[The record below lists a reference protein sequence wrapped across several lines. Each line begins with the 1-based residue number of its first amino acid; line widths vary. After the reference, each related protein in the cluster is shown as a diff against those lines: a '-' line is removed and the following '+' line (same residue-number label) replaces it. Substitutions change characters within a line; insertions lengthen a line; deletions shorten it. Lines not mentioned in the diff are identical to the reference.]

1 MKQILIIVHQPTS
14 YTGLVGKILRAKGYH
29 LDIRIPSQGDR
40 LPDAI
45 ANHQGVVIFGGPMSV
60 NDRDLPFIRQ
70 EIDWIQVV
78 LASSKPF
85 LGICLGA
92 QMLARTLGAEVT
104 RHPND
109 QVEIGYFPIIPTP
122 EGKAIFGES
131 LYVYHWHNEGFDL
144 PKGAVK
150 LAGGETFSNQAFR
163 YGANAYGLQFHPEL
177 TEEMIRR
184 WTILGSDMLTL
195 PGAQSREQQLQNYA
209 KYGDAL
215 EKWLENFLNLWLH
228 PEK

>member
-1 MKQILIIVHQPTS
+1 MKQILIIVHQSTS

-29 LDIRIPSQGDR
+29 LDIRIPSRGDK
-40 LPDAI
+40 LPDNI
-45 ANHQGVVIFGGPMSV
+45 ANHQGVVIFGGAMSV
-60 NDRDLPFIRQ
+60 NDRNLPFIRQ

-104 RHPND
+104 RHPNN

-122 EGKAIFGES
+122 EGKPLFGES

-150 LAGGETFSNQAFR
+150 LADGETFSNQAFR
-163 YGANAYGLQFHPEL
+163 YGENAYGLQFHPEL
-177 TEEMIRR
+177 TPEMIDR

-195 PGAQSREQQLQNYA
+195 PGAQSREQQLQNYS
-209 KYGDAL
+209 KYGYAL